1 MTVGE
6 VQNRIQMLMD
16 DRKWTYYR
24 LAKEA
29 GVTTTTI
36 TDIFKRDTFP
46 KMELINSICAAF
58 GMTFGDFSSFD
69 MSTSKNMPLT
79 PQEAR
84 IVAYLRK
91 LSAANRKAAE
101 GYLEGLVVASEN
113 DARESL
119 EQKLHVSK
127 QKKSE

>member
-1 MTVGE
+1 
-6 VQNRIQMLMD
+6 
-16 DRKWTYYR
+16 
-24 LAKEA
+24 
-29 GVTTTTI
+29 
-36 TDIFKRDTFP
+36 
-46 KMELINSICAAF
+46 
-58 GMTFGDFSSFD
+58 MTFGDFSSFD
-69 MSTSKNMPLT
+69 MSTSENMPLT

>member
-46 KMELINSICAAF
+46 KMELMNSICAAF

-69 MSTSKNMPLT
+69 MSTF
-79 PQEAR
+79 E
-84 IVAYLRK
+84 
-91 LSAANRKAAE
+91 
-101 GYLEGLVVASEN
+101 
-113 DARESL
+113 
-119 EQKLHVSK
+119 
-127 QKKSE
+127 